1 MRTAHLCRLA
11 VAAATVLMITASRV
25 ASAQTPE
32 PLEERVRQLYASA
45 DYEQALSILGIA
57 DEPMVLQYRALCL
70 LALGRQED
78 AKGVLEVLVAA
89 SPEFTISAEEMPPRF
104 VTLLSQ
110 TRRQL
115 LPVILRRRFAEAR
128 ELYQARAYDRAVPRF
143 EQVVALSSEADV
155 RDVDGVSDLRLLAEG
170 FVDLAKA
177 PQAARPQVTV
187 SGTASPSPTPALR
200 PTTTPPVAVRQD
212 MPPWPVEAGTI
223 ARPMMGAV
231 RVQIDSVGR
240 VKSATMV
247 KSIDPRYDTRLL
259 AATRFW
265 EYRPGTVNGV
275 STESETVVEIR
286 VNPRR

>member
-1 MRTAHLCRLA
+1 MRTAHLYRLA

-32 PLEERVRQLYASA
+32 PLEERVRQMYASA
-45 DYEQALSILGIA
+45 DYEQVLSMLGNA
-57 DEPMVLQYRALCL
+57 EEPTAQQYRALCL

-110 TRRQL
+110 TRQRL
-115 LPVILRRRFAEAR
+115 LPAILRRLFAEAR
-128 ELYQARAYDRAVPRF
+128 EQYQAKAYDRALAQF
-143 EQVVALSSEADV
+143 EKLVALSSEADI
-155 RDVDGVSDLRLLAEG
+155 RDVDGISDLRLLAEG

-177 PQAARPQVTV
+177 PQASKPQVT
-187 SGTASPSPTPALR
+187 ASVAAPPTPNPAVR
-200 PTTTPPVAVRQD
+200 STTTPPVAVKQE
-212 MPPWPVEAGTI
+212 MPPWPAEAGNI
-223 ARPMMGAV
+223 AFPMVGAV
-231 RVQIDSVGR
+231 RLRIDSSGR
-240 VKSATMV
+240 VTSATMV
-247 KSIDPRYDTRLL
+247 KSIDSRYDTRLL

-265 EYRPGTVNGV
+265 EYTPGTVNGV
-275 STESETVVEIR
+275 SIESESVVEIR